1 MKRIL
6 AILVLLFS
14 FNAVAQEK
22 GFSNE
27 EKQSLLEVLHKF
39 EKWQNPDGPTGTLII
54 YPRVVVITNAVEAN
68 TIPAQDSES
77 DTQTGFAIDLM
88 VPVNNYATFSI
99 NYFSISNTETVE
111 NIDLKFSQ
119 NIFQAGLKIHIK

>member
-1 MKRIL
+1 MKQL
-6 AILVLLFS
+6 FVLLMFVFS
-14 FNAVAQEK
+14 FGIMAQDN
-22 GFSNE
+22 GFTKE
-27 EKQSLLEVLHKF
+27 EKQNLLEVLHKF
-39 EKWQNPDGPTGTLII
+39 EKWQNPDGPAGTLII
-54 YPRVVVITNAVEAN
+54 YPRVVVITNSVEAN

-77 DTQTGFAIDLM
+77 DTQTGFAVDIM

-99 NYFSISNTETVE
+99 NYFSISNTETIE